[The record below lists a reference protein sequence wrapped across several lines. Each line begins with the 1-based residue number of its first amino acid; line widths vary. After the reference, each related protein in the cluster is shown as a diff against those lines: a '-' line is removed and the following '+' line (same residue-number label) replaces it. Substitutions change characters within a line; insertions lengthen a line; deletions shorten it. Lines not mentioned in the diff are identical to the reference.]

1 MNNYYDESLTVK
13 YVAIIASI
21 LLILFVITLIAAPS
35 YNVYSREMSGKAQL
49 REAEWNKQIAIEEA
63 RALKESALLKAEA
76 EVIRAD
82 GVARANEIIG
92 SSLKDNEAY
101 LRYLWINALYEDS
114 NSIIYVP
121 TEANLPILE
130 SSRIK

>member
-1 MNNYYDESLTVK
+1 MEKKQEKELIK
-13 YVAIIASI
+13 FWIITIVIIISI
-21 LLILFVITLIAAPS
+21 IVIAMWLLPQ
-35 YNVYSREMSGKAQL
+35 YNVYSRELSGKAQL

-76 EVIRAD
+76 EVIRAE
-82 GVARANEIIG
+82 GVAKANEIIG

-130 SSRIK
+130 AGKR